1 MTWKA
6 ITILNSL
13 CLILILYFVFVENR
27 EMQSRIYILEKEND
41 ELAAIADGLR
51 SDIKDLL
58 DRIDYLND
66 KINRIELD
74 KAVQN
79 MAETTSVAEPEIR
92 RSHFG
97 ADISTQVTP
106 ETAFSV
112 DMGDCSGV
120 GKGVIGLFV
129 DVFTKCPSDIRGF
142 GINVTR

>member
-6 ITILNSL
+6 ITVLNSL
-13 CLILILYFVFVENR
+13 CLMLILYFGFVDYS
-27 EMQSRIYILEKEND
+27 EMQSRISILENEND
-41 ELAAIADGLR
+41 ELTGITNGLR

-79 MAETTSVAEPEIR
+79 MAETTSVAGPEIR
-92 RSHFG
+92 RSHFD
-97 ADISTQVTP
+97 ADISTQFTP
-106 ETAFSV
+106 EAAFSA